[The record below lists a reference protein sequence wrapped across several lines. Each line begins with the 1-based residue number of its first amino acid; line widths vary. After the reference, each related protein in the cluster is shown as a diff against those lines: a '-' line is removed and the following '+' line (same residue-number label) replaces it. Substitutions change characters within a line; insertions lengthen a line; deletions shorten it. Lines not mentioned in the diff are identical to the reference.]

1 MLALPARMDLISDPD
16 NTSPA
21 VNSSVRKYVYDAF
34 LFLMFTAMPQSYRTE
49 GCVVTAS
56 VGTCLHD

>member
-1 MLALPARMDLISDPD
+1 MLALPARIDLISDPD

-34 LFLMFTAMPQSYRTE
+34 LF
-49 GCVVTAS
+49 
-56 VGTCLHD
+56 